1 MAVKQWKLD
10 TWLKRAVLEDDIDDA
25 RRALDAGGNC
35 NQSVEVN
42 GVNSTLL
49 IQAVFKHIALM
60 QLLLDHGADVHGR
73 DWKGSTALHYA
84 WRPEIIIMLLN
95 SGADPNART
104 IENDTPL
111 HFCTIVKNARLLIDA
126 GADPTLKNDLEQ
138 LPWQCVEMRISSNEH
153 LIGGYAA
160 FINSSQEAIDL
171 LRALAEQDELTDAT
185 TPVQMTQKE
194 ETEKAL
200 GGRF

>member
-60 QLLLDHGADVHGR
+60 QLLLDHGADVNWIGHDR
-73 DWKGSTALHYA
+73 KTACDVALEGGEPGFIE
-84 WRPEIIIMLLN
+84 WLRGV
-95 SGADPNART
+95 GAKRA
-104 IENDTPL
+104 
-111 HFCTIVKNARLLIDA
+111 
-126 GADPTLKNDLEQ
+126 
-138 LPWQCVEMRISSNEH
+138 VE
-153 LIGGYAA
+153 L
-160 FINSSQEAIDL
+160 
-171 LRALAEQDELTDAT
+171 
-185 TPVQMTQKE
+185 V
-194 ETEKAL
+194 
-200 GGRF
+200 

>member
-10 TWLKRAVLEDDIDDA
+10 TWLKRAVLEGDIDDA

-138 LPWQCVEMRISSNEH
+138 LPWQCVELSLETNER
-153 LIGGYAA
+153 LIGGHAA
-160 FINSSQEAIDL
+160 FISSYQEAIDL
-171 LRALAEQDELTDAT
+171 LRALAEHDELADAT